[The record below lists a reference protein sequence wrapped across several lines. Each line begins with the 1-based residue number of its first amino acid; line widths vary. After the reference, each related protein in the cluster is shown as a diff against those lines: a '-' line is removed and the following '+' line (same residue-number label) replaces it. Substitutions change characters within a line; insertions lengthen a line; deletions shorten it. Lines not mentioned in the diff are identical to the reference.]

1 MKVGDSHERVFTHTN
16 ERFPIVIEHAKLG
29 TFIATIPDSR
39 FKVAT
44 VTGQTSDEAFHRMVA
59 LILAQI

>member
-1 MKVGDSHERVFTHTN
+1 MRVGDTHERVFTHDQK
-16 ERFPIVIEHAKLG
+16 RYPIVIQHTKLG
-29 TFIATIPDSR
+29 VFTATVPDAS

-44 VTGQTSDEAFHRMVA
+44 VTGQTAGEAFDRMVA